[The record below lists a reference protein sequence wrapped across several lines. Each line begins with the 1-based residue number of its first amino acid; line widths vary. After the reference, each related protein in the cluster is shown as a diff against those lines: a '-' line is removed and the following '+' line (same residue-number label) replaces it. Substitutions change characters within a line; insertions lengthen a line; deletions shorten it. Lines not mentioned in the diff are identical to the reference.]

1 MTTCLE
7 YLTKD
12 SPPIEL
18 APKEN
23 AIVNL
28 SLDKVAICPPKRK
41 RPKRKKCSPKKKKCS
56 YCKTVPVTII
66 FCLTQRKKTKVAKYR
81 IQVILKRLPRCG
93 KPIELLSSHTKW
105 YSRLKRAC
113 GKEKGT
119 IRTTGCMMIKIR
131 SHVIIKQRFHW
142 TM

>member
-1 MTTCLE
+1 MTTSPE

-18 APKEN
+18 EPKEN

-28 SLDKVAICPPKRK
+28 SLDKVPIHPPKRN
-41 RPKRKKCSPKKKKCS
+41 KCFHKKKKCS
-56 YCKTVPVTII
+56 YRGLVPVTVI
-66 FCLTQRKKTKVAKYR
+66 FCLTQRKKTKVVKYR
-81 IQVILKRLPRCG
+81 VQAILKRSLRYG
-93 KPIELLSSHTKW
+93 KPIELLSNHTKW
-105 YSRLKRAC
+105 SKRLKRKC

-119 IRTTGCMMIKIR
+119 VRTTGSMMIKTR
-131 SHVIIKQRFHW
+131 SHAVIKQRFHW